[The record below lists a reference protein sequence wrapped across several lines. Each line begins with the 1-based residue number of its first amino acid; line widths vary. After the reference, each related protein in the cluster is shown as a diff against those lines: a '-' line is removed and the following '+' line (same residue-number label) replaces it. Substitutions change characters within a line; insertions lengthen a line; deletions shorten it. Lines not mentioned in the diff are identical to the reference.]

1 MIARKGC
8 PNTIISDIGKNF
20 ISDEIKSFAT
30 NLEINWDFD
39 LTLAPWPGGFLE
51 RLARNTKTLLRND
64 LQNYKLSYDEM

>member
-8 PNTIISDIGKNF
+8 PNNRISDIGKNL

-39 LTLAPWPGGFLE
+39 LTLAP
-51 RLARNTKTLLRND
+51 
-64 LQNYKLSYDEM
+64 